1 MYTLWS
7 YYQSRQK
14 RSMVERTAGMDP
26 KERSGLAAH
35 IEETNLFAA
44 AGDKDQDVA
53 DLDRALQDCRDTL
66 TKFEETERFLSTRL
80 SSYRKQL
87 DARVS
92 DHRRHTNTNNNNGH
106 TNKKQQQQHAHA
118 KDAMTDEEAPDQE
131 ALFRDTQQTDEAA
144 LAKVRTTQL
153 GILADMETLRRRIQD
168 LEQKRTDILDTRR
181 ECREFLVAVAVAEEQ
196 EAVEELQQTSLQQQR
211 KREKELNVELT
222 TTTGKHNDD
231 PQHSTDNEAMV
242 EENEVDAPEQVSN

>member
-35 IEETNLFAA
+35 IEETNLAS
-44 AGDKDQDVA
+44 GEDEDVA
-53 DLDRALQDCRDTL
+53 DLDRALEECRETM

-92 DHRRHTNTNNNNGH
+92 DHRRNTNTNNDMH
-106 TNKKQQQQHAHA
+106 TKKQQQHAA
-118 KDAMTDEEAPDQE
+118 KIMTDEEAPDQE
-131 ALFRDTQQTDEAA
+131 ALFRETQQTDEAA
-144 LAKVRTTQL
+144 LAKVRMTQK

-168 LEQKRTDILDTRR
+168 LEKKRTDILDAKRN
-181 ECREFLVAVAVAEEQ
+181 CREFLVAVAVAEEQ
-196 EAVEELQQTSLQQQR
+196 EAVEDLQQTSLQQQR
-211 KREKELNVELT
+211 KREKERIVELT
-222 TTTGKHNDD
+222 TTGKNNDD
-231 PQHSTDNEAMV
+231 PQYSTDNEALV
-242 EENEVDAPEQVSN
+242 EESEVPVPEQVSN